1 MLTQRVVAVVC
12 SPNYRLRTVRYALS
26 LGSMHLHQT
35 LVRHRGR
42 TGLTWLTAVC
52 TLVLASGCSSAPP
65 PAAAVMRDR
74 ISYDTFVAAQSE
86 LLLDERGPSGQEL
99 TLRYTATG
107 DPNDPALVLVHGV
120 PSSSWMYRYVM
131 ERLAGQALYVV
142 AVDNLGYGGSA
153 KPQMAV
159 DRAATFYA
167 PDRQADR
174 LGYLLDELGITEA
187 GFVVHDVGGPIVWE
201 LLAQRPEL
209 ASALVVL
216 NTIAAPGGFSPPS
229 AVDNPIVQ
237 AGMRIVGFEREAT
250 IRAIV
255 CAMVAIPERIDT
267 PVQLEGYYRPFRQGS
282 ELAYY
287 SFLTNLDIV
296 RNRIAGYAA
305 LIEQLDLPAAVLWG
319 AEDEELL
326 ADPSLG
332 WFAATLDI
340 PQSRR
345 VLVTE
350 AKHLVAEEV
359 PEQIAAL
366 AVDVMLSPAPVVTR

>member
-1 MLTQRVVAVVC
+1 
-12 SPNYRLRTVRYALS
+12 
-26 LGSMHLHQT
+26 MHAHQT
-35 LVRHRGR
+35 VVVRNVRIGLLWLVALG
-42 TGLTWLTAVC
+42 TS
-52 TLVLASGCSSAPP
+52 VLAGGCSSAQPT
-65 PAAAVMRDR
+65 AAVTLRDR
-74 ISYDTFVAAQSE
+74 ISYDAFSAAQSE
-86 LLLDERGPSGQEL
+86 LLLDERGPSGQAL
-99 TLRYTATG
+99 SLRYTTTG
-107 DPNDPALVLVHGV
+107 DPSDPAVILVHGV

-131 ERLAGQALYVV
+131 EHLAEQALYVV
-142 AVDNLGYGGSA
+142 AVDNLGYGGSS
-153 KPQMAV
+153 KPQMAT
-159 DRAATFYA
+159 DQAARFYA
-167 PDRQADR
+167 PNRQADR
-174 LGYLLDELGITEA
+174 IGRLLDALGIREA

-201 LLAQRPEL
+201 LLIERPEL

-216 NTIAAPGGFSPPS
+216 NTIAAPGGFSPPA

-255 CAMVAIPERIDT
+255 CAMVTVPERIDT

-296 RNRIAGYAA
+296 RDRIATYAA

-319 AEDEELL
+319 AEDQELL
-326 ADPSLG
+326 AEPSLS
-332 WFAATLDI
+332 WFAAALDI
-340 PQSRR
+340 PASRR

-366 AVDVMLSPAPVVTR
+366 AVEVMLSPAPVATR